1 VCFVGGEGRGV
12 VPGSDTL
19 VHGHAHLP
27 VQRGVVEDEGQG
39 RDAALPELVRFVR
52 CGGRRGE
59 GEQEHGQERS
69 THVDGSAR
77 VNNKHV
83 GVSKNRPPYA

>member
-1 VCFVGGEGRGV
+1 MCFGGGRGV
-12 VPGSDTL
+12 VPGSDAL
-19 VHGHAHLP
+19 VHGHALLP

-39 RDAALPELVRFVR
+39 RDAAPFELVRGVR

-59 GEQEHGQERS
+59 GEQEHGPERS

-83 GVSKNRPPYA
+83 GVSKNRVSYA